1 MLTFSTLIFVFL
13 VMVQTQKNIL
23 SWIYGYM
30 RDDIQ
35 VLNLRFKIT
44 LSEHGMSKVNVGAS
58 VLNDKEIYNIN

>member
-1 MLTFSTLIFVFL
+1 
-13 VMVQTQKNIL
+13 
-23 SWIYGYM
+23 M